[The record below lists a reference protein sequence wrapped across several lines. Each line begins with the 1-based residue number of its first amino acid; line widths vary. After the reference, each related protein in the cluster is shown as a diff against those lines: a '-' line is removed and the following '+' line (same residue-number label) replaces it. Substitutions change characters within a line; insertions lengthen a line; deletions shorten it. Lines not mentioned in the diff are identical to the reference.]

1 MAGDT
6 MASKDLLDIRGLIK
20 QEYGEQVLESCR
32 VSMKEQRASSLRI
45 NTLLSDENEV
55 ISFMEEKGISLGRPE
70 WTSEG
75 LYFDA
80 SCENVIRSSD
90 LYAEGKIYFQSL
102 SSMMPV
108 IIMDPKE
115 GESILDMCAAPGGK
129 TCQIAAVTANKAQI
143 TACEQQFKRAER
155 LKYNLSKQG
164 VKCAFVMNT
173 DARKLDDLFRFD
185 RILLDAPCSG
195 TGTFTSEEEFDKH
208 RKDFFE
214 KLLDTQRKL
223 MDKALKLLKPGGI
236 LVYSTCSILKEENED
251 NVARA
256 LKKSD
261 IELLPIDTKRFGDV
275 PLLPCSIEGTLTLCP
290 DSRYEGFFIATLR
303 KKI

>member
-115 GESILDMCAAPGGK
+115 GESILDMCAAP
-129 TCQIAAVTANKAQI
+129 
-143 TACEQQFKRAER
+143 
-155 LKYNLSKQG
+155 
-164 VKCAFVMNT
+164 
-173 DARKLDDLFRFD
+173 
-185 RILLDAPCSG
+185 
-195 TGTFTSEEEFDKH
+195 
-208 RKDFFE
+208 
-214 KLLDTQRKL
+214 
-223 MDKALKLLKPGGI
+223 
-236 LVYSTCSILKEENED
+236 
-251 NVARA
+251 
-256 LKKSD
+256 
-261 IELLPIDTKRFGDV
+261 
-275 PLLPCSIEGTLTLCP
+275 
-290 DSRYEGFFIATLR
+290 
-303 KKI
+303 

>member
-1 MAGDT
+1 
-6 MASKDLLDIRGLIK
+6 
-20 QEYGEQVLESCR
+20 
-32 VSMKEQRASSLRI
+32 
-45 NTLLSDENEV
+45 
-55 ISFMEEKGISLGRPE
+55 
-70 WTSEG
+70 
-75 LYFDA
+75 
-80 SCENVIRSSD
+80 
-90 LYAEGKIYFQSL
+90 
-102 SSMMPV
+102 
-108 IIMDPKE
+108 
-115 GESILDMCAAPGGK
+115 
-129 TCQIAAVTANKAQI
+129 
-143 TACEQQFKRAER
+143 
-155 LKYNLSKQG
+155 
-164 VKCAFVMNT
+164 MNT

-214 KLLDTQRKL
+214 RLLDTQRKL
-223 MDKALKLLKPGGI
+223 LDKALKLLKPGGI

-261 IELLPIDTKRFGDV
+261 IELLPIDAKRFGDV

-290 DSRYEGFFIATLR
+290 DSRYEGFFVAALQ